1 MRDKGGLGQT
11 DYAALAAFRHALR
24 RFTAFSAD
32 AAQAAGLT
40 PQQHQALL
48 AIKGSPAGEP
58 MGVGD
63 VAKSLLIRPQSAVEL
78 VDRLMALGLVARE
91 ADPADH
97 RRVQVVLTPRA
108 EETLEQLSADHLRE
122 LRAIRPALLSL
133 LQLFE
138 PEA

>member
-1 MRDKGGLGQT
+1 MRGKAGLSQG
-11 DYAALAAFRHALR
+11 DYTALAAFRHALR
-24 RFTAFSAD
+24 RFTAFSAE

-48 AIKGSPAGEP
+48 AIKGSPAGQAV
-58 MGVGD
+58 GVGD
-63 VAKSLLIRPQSAVEL
+63 IAKSLLVRPQSAVEL
-78 VDRLMALGLVARE
+78 VDRLMALGLVDRV

-97 RRVQVVLTPRA
+97 RRVQVALTPRA
-108 EETLEQLSADHLRE
+108 EDVLERLSADHLRE
-122 LRAIRPALLSL
+122 LQAIRPALLSL